1 MTVVSAF
8 ATEEFFEVDY
18 RFGQRD
24 LVQFA
29 KYAKEKDYAISAFK
43 LNRKYS
49 LLYYNDE
56 KVDFNENLEINL
68 KTVQEDLNKKD
79 NVVVLKNKDMI
90 KIKDKLKYKII
101 KTGRRYTMI
110 KGIK

>member
-1 MTVVSAF
+1 M
-8 ATEEFFEVDY
+8 
-18 RFGQRD
+18 Q
-24 LVQFA
+24 
-29 KYAKEKDYAISAFK
+29 KKKDYAISAFK